1 MNQNIGISINR
12 NTNNGY
18 ESPEVTIIE
27 VAIEYGFVS
36 TVEDDSF
43 GDGDGDVVFPGE

>member
-1 MNQNIGISINR
+1 MNNQKHLEHM
-12 NTNNGY
+12 NNSY

-36 TVEDDSF
+36 TVEDDPF
-43 GDGDGDVVFPGE
+43 GDGDGDVVFPG

>member
-1 MNQNIGISINR
+1 MNQI
-12 NTNNGY
+12 TNNPY

-36 TVEDDSF
+36 TVEDDPF
-43 GDGDGDVVFPGE
+43 GAGNGEVVFPG

>member
-1 MNQNIGISINR
+1 MNQNIGISMNR
-12 NTNNGY
+12 NTNSGY

-36 TVEDDSF
+36 TVEDDPF
-43 GDGDGDVVFPGE
+43 EDGDGDVVFPG

>member
-1 MNQNIGISINR
+1 MNTDKIINKD
-12 NTNNGY
+12 Y

-36 TVEDDSF
+36 TVEDDPF
-43 GDGDGDVVFPGE
+43 GDGDGDVVFPG

>member
-1 MNQNIGISINR
+1 MNQI
-12 NTNNGY
+12 TNNPY

-43 GDGDGDVVFPGE
+43 GDGDGDVVFPRG

>member
-1 MNQNIGISINR
+1 MNQNISISMNR
-12 NTNNGY
+12 NTNSGY

-36 TVEDDSF
+36 TVEDDPF
-43 GDGDGDVVFPGE
+43 EDGDGDVVFPG